1 MQTILR
7 ITSIRYRWLLGLLTL
22 RVLIDGF
29 NVLISMLIQLGL
41 TVALSGQVNLLVAI
55 FAGMLAAAVVYTGIY
70 FLSGVVTERLKR
82 RVSGDIATA
91 LMANFLQDD
100 ATQVHDNGT
109 ATNLIV
115 TDTQHIMQFLDA
127 GVLPLVDF
135 GITVFLGVIYVVTQ
149 SWQLALMFVA
159 FGGLFAGVSR
169 GLFCQQNQAQT
180 TFIQIDDKHKAF
192 FNDFLANVAV
202 VRNLNVFAY
211 SRQRHA
217 DYFQQAAPSMR
228 QMATASGALAGIF
241 NGGVYLAEVLTLM
254 VGFAMLTVT
263 GSSAVSYTHL
273 RAHET

>member
-100 ATQVHDNGT
+100 ATQVPDNGT

-127 GVLPLVDF
+127 GVLPMVDF
-135 GITVFLGVIYVVTQ
+135 GITVFLGVIYVVT
-149 SWQLALMFVA
+149 A
-159 FGGLFAGVSR
+159 
-169 GLFCQQNQAQT
+169 
-180 TFIQIDDKHKAF
+180 
-192 FNDFLANVAV
+192 
-202 VRNLNVFAY
+202 
-211 SRQRHA
+211 
-217 DYFQQAAPSMR
+217 
-228 QMATASGALAGIF
+228 
-241 NGGVYLAEVLTLM
+241 VYLPVFRGACFVNKIKRKRLLFKLM
-254 VGFAMLTVT
+254 TNTKRFSMIFWQMSLWFAI
-263 GSSAVSYTHL
+263 
-273 RAHET
+273 

>member
-1 MQTILR
+1 M
-7 ITSIRYRWLLGLLTL
+7 
-22 RVLIDGF
+22 
-29 NVLISMLIQLGL
+29 
-41 TVALSGQVNLLVAI
+41 A
-55 FAGMLAAAVVYTGIY
+55 
-70 FLSGVVTERLKR
+70 GVVTERLKR

-100 ATQVHDNGT
+100 ATQVPDNGT

-135 GITVFLGVIYVVTQ
+135 GITVFLGVILCRDAV
-149 SWQLALMFVA
+149 LAVGTDVCSIRRFICRC
-159 FGGLFAGVSR
+159 FAGLVSSTKSSA
-169 GLFCQQNQAQT
+169 ND
-180 TFIQIDDKHKAF
+180 FIQIDDKHKAF

-217 DYFQQAAPSMR
+217 DYFQQAAPSMK

-263 GSSAVSYTHL
+263 GSSVAGLLGAWNAGVGSIL
-273 RAHET
+273 WPFWD